1 MFIHRNQINFAFLQ
15 AISIDA
21 SWKKKTKALEFSTS
35 RTLDKY
41 LTKAGSSV
49 SEPAIRETQ

>member
-1 MFIHRNQINFAFLQ
+1 MFIHRSQINVAFLQ

-21 SWKKKTKALEFSTS
+21 SRKKKTKVLEFSTS

-49 SEPAIRETQ
+49 SEPAVRETQ